1 MYMQILCSYLAVM
14 LANSPHLGPCSFHVV
29 HFNVLCYPEI
39 LTTPGSFPSAPIAP
53 KVDLLLLQPLL
64 LPRRHATSMQLPISN
79 IVDLQ
84 IPCSFHAVPS
94 QPTVHS
100 YHASTCSFL
109 AEFPPLS
116 LVASVQ
122 CPINLQC
129 IGIMQRRAAT

>member
-1 MYMQILCSYLAVM
+1 MYMQTLCSYLAVM

-29 HFNVLCYPEI
+29 PFNVPSYPEI
-39 LTTPGSFPSAPIAP
+39 MTTPVSFPSAPIAP

-94 QPTVHS
+94 QPTLHKFPCSNLQLPSRVS
-100 YHASTCSFL
+100 PNSALQPPCSSVLTCSD
-109 AEFPPLS
+109 
-116 LVASVQ
+116 
-122 CPINLQC
+122 LQLL
-129 IGIMQRRAAT
+129 RSA